1 MPTNSAAAP
10 DLLVLAGGMQ
20 PLDFDRNPG
29 FLVGRL
35 SRRTALDLDRRVR
48 PFGVTF
54 AQAALLARLWQ
65 RSGLSQSQ
73 LQEEVGVDA
82 STMTGLLQ
90 RLGRLRLIRRRRD
103 RRDSRIQR
111 VYLTDRGR
119 ELFPRLNVEAEATTA
134 RLLSGFSQ
142 AEADQLCDLLRRA
155 LANFETTS

>member
-1 MPTNSAAAP
+1 MPRNSAAR
-10 DLLVLAGGMQ
+10 DLVVIPGGMQ
-20 PLDFDRNPG
+20 PLDFSQNPG

-35 SRRTALDLDRRVR
+35 ARRTGLDLDRRVR

-65 RSGLSQSQ
+65 RSGLTQSQ
-73 LQEEVGVDA
+73 LQDEVGVDA

-103 RRDSRIQR
+103 RRDSRLQR

-119 ELFPRLNVEAEATTA
+119 ELFPRLNVEAEATTG
-134 RLLSGFSQ
+134 RLLSGFSE
-142 AEADQLCDLLRRA
+142 AEADQLCELLRRA
-155 LANFETTS
+155 LANFEATS